1 MKVIGF
7 FSDTYIIATNGG
19 ITRVSNNPFPN
30 GDDNI
35 FIEPVGS
42 LPEMGKHGSEVK
54 MPERYKRLFDEN
66 GNRLPLV

>member
-42 LPEMGKHGSEVK
+42 LPEMGKHGSEIS
-54 MPERYKRLFDEN
+54 MPKQYARYFDED
-66 GNRLPLV
+66 GNRVQPS